1 MFETMQHD
9 GPWEAL
15 DRRQALRLCAGAAA
29 ALAAGPA
36 ALSRALAQQQE
47 SPFTWSKLSDRAQ
60 VAMGGGGNALVYT
73 VNGKSHLIDCKN
85 LGLGH
90 TLLTEAQAH
99 GGTLVGVFNS
109 HHHGDHVG
117 GNNAF
122 YGIFP
127 VLAHPN
133 AIERIKSQAPRY
145 AQIWNERFRPEG
157 AGETSP
163 DAWVPTRRLRDE
175 HEFLVGGQGGRIMRA
190 VHVGPGHT
198 DNDVFFHFPDDN
210 LLHTGDL
217 VFHKLH
223 PFLDASA
230 GGRSAGWIRSLEA
243 MLELCDDQTV
253 VVPGHGEITDKSGIE
268 QQREY
273 FLVVRE
279 EIRKNIDAGK
289 PREEAIRINPP
300 IFEGMGFERIRDRT
314 LGMIYDELVAEAAG

>member
-1 MFETMQHD
+1 M
-9 GPWEAL
+9 

-29 ALAAGPA
+29 VVAAGPA

-47 SPFTWSKLSDRAQ
+47 SPFTWSKLSARAQ

-73 VNGKSHLIDCKN
+73 SKGKSHLIDCKN

-90 TLLTEAQAH
+90 TLLAEVQQH

-127 VLAHPN
+127 VVAHPK
-133 AIERIKSQAPRY
+133 AISRIKSQAPRY
-145 AQIWNERFRPEG
+145 ATIWNERLRPEG
-157 AGETSP
+157 ASEASP
-163 DAWVPTRRLRDE
+163 DAWVPTRRLHDE
-175 HEFLVGGQGGRIMRA
+175 HEFLVGGRLMR
-190 VHVGPGHT
+190 VRHVGPGHT
-198 DNDVFFHFPDDN
+198 DNDVFFHFPEDN

-230 GGRSAGWIRSLEA
+230 GGQSAGWIRSLEA

-253 VVPGHGEITDKSGIE
+253 VVPGHGEITDRSGIE
-268 QQREY
+268 RQREY

-279 EIRKNIDAGK
+279 AIQKNIDAGK
-289 PREEAIRINPP
+289 PRDEAIKINPP